1 MCITQSNR
9 TTLVCKIL
17 IKTNSQTFTIYYQ
30 MHNKLDIACVCCLH
44 TKCTIN
50 GKLENLFYIVPTETR
65 TNLKIIAI
73 IIIIHKILMRVFVNA
88 NVLEEVTIYHSV
100 FELRENT
107 HKHTKNFQ
115 MNEYYFRIDLHS
127 FWDFC

>member
-1 MCITQSNR
+1 MYDQWEIGKFVLHR
-9 TTLVCKIL
+9 TYRNT
-17 IKTNSQTFTIYYQ
+17 Y
-30 MHNKLDIACVCCLH
+30 
-44 TKCTIN
+44 
-50 GKLENLFYIVPTETR
+50 KLENNSNNNHNSQNTDESFCKCQR
-65 TNLKIIAI
+65 A
-73 IIIIHKILMRVFVNA
+73 R
-88 NVLEEVTIYHSV
+88 EEVTIYHSV